1 MNNQKKYEEDLL
13 KKYINPQRIEMAPE
27 GFTSKV
33 MTRIQ
38 LENAHDKAPGRYAK
52 KNLVPVISIAVT
64 LILLAAAF
72 LIPGSQTDSLTP
84 TVLKLINFIKPL
96 LPQLSVSS
104 IFRLTLP
111 SVMMYVLIGI
121 LVLTIFDRALY
132 GIFHREDKS
141 KVKSPLS

>member
-1 MNNQKKYEEDLL
+1 MNKKGKYEEDLL
-13 KKYINPQRIEMAPE
+13 KKYINPERIEMAPE

-38 LENAHDKAPGRYAK
+38 MENASDKVSVWSVK
-52 KNLVPVISIAVT
+52 KNLIPVISIAVT

-72 LIPGSQTDSLTP
+72 LIPGSQADSLTP
-84 TVLKLINFIKPL
+84 VVLKLIKNIKPL
-96 LPQLSVSS
+96 LPELSVSS

-121 LVLTIFDRALY
+121 LVLSVFDRALH
-132 GIFHREDKS
+132 GIFHREK
-141 KVKSPLS
+141 